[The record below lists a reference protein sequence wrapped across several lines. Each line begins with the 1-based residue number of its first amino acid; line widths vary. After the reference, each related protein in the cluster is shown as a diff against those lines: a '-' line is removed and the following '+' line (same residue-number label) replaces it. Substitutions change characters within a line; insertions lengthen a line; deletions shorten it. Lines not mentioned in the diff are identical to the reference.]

1 MARVTTNDAADGP
14 GKPYMAAILG
24 PEGPVLGGLSVA

>member
-24 PEGPVLGGLSVA
+24 PGDHLWQ